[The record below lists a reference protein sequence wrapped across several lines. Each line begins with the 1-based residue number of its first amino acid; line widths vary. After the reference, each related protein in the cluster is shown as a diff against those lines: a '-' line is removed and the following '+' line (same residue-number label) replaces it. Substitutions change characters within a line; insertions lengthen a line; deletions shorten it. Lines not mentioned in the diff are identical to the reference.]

1 MKGAETEIE
10 LKAGMTLPLRK
21 TTEKLLM
28 GPGPSNADQR
38 VLRAMSEPMI
48 GHLDPDFLGIMN
60 ETRELLKYVFQTEN
74 ELTMAMPGTG
84 SAGMEAAWA
93 NTVLPEM
100 KVIICVHGVFGQR
113 MTDVASRYGAN
124 VVVVGSPMGRPI
136 DPADLQKAI
145 KDNPDAKVVGIVHAE
160 TSTGVLQP
168 LEEISKMVH
177 EAGMFLLVD
186 CVTSL
191 GGVEV
196 PVERLKF
203 DMTYSGTQKCLNCPP
218 GLAPLTVSPRMGEW
232 ISKRQIPVKNWYLDL
247 NMIMRYWGE
256 DRFYHHTAPIN
267 MTYALNE
274 ALRIILEE
282 GNEKR
287 WERHWSNARLFWKVL
302 EAMGLKPVVEEKY
315 RLPSLT
321 TYYTPEGV
329 NEASVRKYL
338 MDKYSI
344 EIGGGLGELKGKIHR
359 VGLMGG
365 NSNPAKMALLT
376 VALCDAFNA
385 HGYKCDTGAALEVLS
400 GK

>member
-1 MKGAETEIE
+1 MKFTEP
-10 LKAGMTLPLRK
+10 AVLPPRK
-21 TTEKLLM
+21 TAEKLLM
-28 GPGPSNADQR
+28 GPGPSNADAR
-38 VLRAMSEPMI
+38 VLRAMSEPML
-48 GHLDPDFLGIMN
+48 GHLDPDFLEIMN

-84 SAGMEAAWA
+84 SAGMEAAYA
-93 NTVLPEM
+93 NTVLPGM
-100 KVIICVHGVFGQR
+100 KVIVCVHGVFGQR
-113 MTDVASRYGAN
+113 MTDVASRYGAE
-124 VVVVGSPMGRPI
+124 VVRVESPMGKPI
-136 DPADLQKAI
+136 DPEALAKAI
-145 KDNPDAKVVGIVHAE
+145 KENPDAKIVGIVHAE

-168 LEEISKMVH
+168 MEEIAKLVH
-177 EAGMFLLVD
+177 DAGMFLLVD

-196 PVERLKF
+196 PVDKLAF

-218 GLAPLTVSPRMGEW
+218 GLAPLTVSKRMGEW
-232 ISKRQIPVKNWYLDL
+232 IKNRPTVVKNWYLDL

-282 GNEKR
+282 GIEKR
-287 WERHWSNARLFWKVL
+287 WERHWNSARKFWKVL
-302 EAMGLKPVVEEKY
+302 ESTGLKLVVEEKY

-329 NEASVRKYL
+329 DEAKVRKYL
-338 MDKYSI
+338 MDKYKI

-359 VGLMGG
+359 VGLMGV
-365 NSNPAKMALLT
+365 NASPAKMTLLT
-376 VALCDAFNA
+376 AALCDAFDA
-385 HGYKCDTGAALEVLS
+385 QGYKCDAAAALAALS
-400 GK
+400 D

>member
-1 MKGAETEIE
+1 ME

-38 VLRAMSEPMI
+38 VLKAIGEPML

-60 ETRELLKYVFQTEN
+60 ETRELLKYVFQTKN

-93 NTVLPEM
+93 NTVLPGM

-124 VVVVGSPMGRPI
+124 VIVVSSPMGKPI

-145 KDNPDAKVVGIVHAE
+145 KDNPDAKIVGIVHAE

-168 LEEISKMVH
+168 LDEISKLVH
-177 EAGMFLLVD
+177 DAGMYMLVD

-196 PVERLKF
+196 PVDKLKF

-232 ISKRQIPVKNWYLDL
+232 IRNRALPVKNWYLDL
-247 NMIMRYWGE
+247 NMITRYWGE

-274 ALRIILEE
+274 ALRVILEE
-282 GNEKR
+282 GNERR

-302 EAMGLKPVVEEKY
+302 EAMGLELVVEEQY

-321 TYYTPEGV
+321 TYYTPDGV
-329 NEASVRKYL
+329 NEAAIRKYL
-338 MDKYSI
+338 MDKYNI
-344 EIGGGLGELKGKIHR
+344 EIGGGLGERKGKIHR
-359 VGLMGG
+359 VGLMGV
-365 NSNPAKMALLT
+365 NSNPAKIALLT
-376 VALCDAFNA
+376 AALCDAFNA

-400 GK
+400 A